1 MNSTG
6 KFVSKFWEE
15 IKEKL
20 INFKEGMEYKEI
32 SIYDE
37 KLRNFEE
44 KVIRIIEIDKFLKK
58 RCKKK
63 IDKFYT
69 DWNRI
74 INRREFWTENNII
87 EINLQ

>member
-1 MNSTG
+1 M
-6 KFVSKFWEE
+6 
-15 IKEKL
+15 

-63 IDKFYT
+63 S
-69 DWNRI
+69 
-74 INRREFWTENNII
+74 INSIQIETE
-87 EINLQ
+87 

>member
-1 MNSTG
+1 
-6 KFVSKFWEE
+6 
-15 IKEKL
+15 
-20 INFKEGMEYKEI
+20 MEYKEI

-63 IDKFYT
+63 S
-69 DWNRI
+69 
-74 INRREFWTENNII
+74 INSIQIETE
-87 EINLQ
+87 